1 VSGWHPVDL
10 VIAAA
15 IALSVVIG
23 LVRGFVVEVMALVV
37 WFGAAA
43 LAWIGGE
50 TVAGWFESLMSMPSL
65 RLGIGYA
72 VVFFSVLTLGAVLV
86 FLLRKL
92 VHSTGLSGTDRLLG
106 SLFGLAR
113 GALVIA
119 VVVLLAGFTP
129 LPRDPWWRESALL
142 PLFVRGAEQLAAA
155 LPASV
160 RERIDLSPEAA
171 DTTGR
176 DDVVPTNS

>member
-92 VHSTGLSGTDRLLG
+92 VQSTGLSGTDRLLG

-142 PLFVRGAEQLAAA
+142 PLFVRGAEQLATA